1 MMLAHCGISL
11 RRALAMIGLSASM
24 FYYKRKR
31 DDSEALKL
39 VSEYAQENPTHG
51 QDMMAKVFKRSH
63 GWNHKKTERIY
74 HLLQLP
80 VIRKRRL
87 RRLAFPKMPLTQPI
101 VPNETWSM
109 DFMSDSLLNGS
120 KIRILNV
127 VDDDNREYLGYDIAR
142 SLPAERVTRTLDD
155 LIDFHGK
162 PRRIRI
168 DNGPEYRSHKLA
180 LWAKENA
187 IELRFI
193 QPGKPTQNSYI
204 ERFNGTYRTEVLNS
218 FLFDSLQQVWNE
230 TEKFQFKYNNQRPH
244 SALMDMPPVE
254 FKKHREA
261 QINGLLQ
268 ISTQDNKSKVEFT

>member
-1 MMLAHCGISL
+1 MFLLAIASGFEEEVLQQITTHTPSSTQKHPGVNSPESEGVNSL
-11 RRALAMIGLSASM
+11 ES
-24 FYYKRKR
+24 
-31 DDSEALKL
+31 
-39 VSEYAQENPTHG
+39 T
-51 QDMMAKVFKRSH
+51 
-63 GWNHKKTERIY
+63 
-74 HLLQLP
+74 
-80 VIRKRRL
+80 
-87 RRLAFPKMPLTQPI
+87 
-101 VPNETWSM
+101 
-109 DFMSDSLLNGS
+109 
-120 KIRILNV
+120 
-127 VDDDNREYLGYDIAR
+127 
-142 SLPAERVTRTLDD
+142 
-155 LIDFHGK
+155 HGK

-244 SALMDMPPVE
+244 GALMDMPPVE

-268 ISTQDNKSKVEFT
+268 IRSEDNNSKVEFT